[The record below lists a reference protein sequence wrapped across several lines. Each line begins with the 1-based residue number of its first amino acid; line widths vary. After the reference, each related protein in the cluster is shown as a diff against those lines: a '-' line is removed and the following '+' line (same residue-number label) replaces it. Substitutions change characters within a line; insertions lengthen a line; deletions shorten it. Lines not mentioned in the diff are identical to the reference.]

1 MTARFASTRRVLAA
15 TALASLMIGLS
26 ACSSINSVKDV
37 PEYFNSDIDGT
48 PPREFVTDKDVKK
61 LKVGM
66 TPLAVKNLLGPP
78 LSPEKTIESR
88 FDSFSFFNIFAKNDY
103 KEEFPSRYDYLLRD
117 MSSGKAEFV
126 PYAVNFE
133 KSKTLGLFSSVG
145 VKTFG
150 PLEKPVLANFAAPA
164 SMAAPAADTTPVE
177 SAPVEAKDVPAPA
190 PVADAG
196 SPTDDI
202 IKAVQSWAQAWAS
215 KDVDSYIGFYTPS
228 FDNGMGGRRK
238 WEGQR
243 RQRLSNPNTIT
254 LSLSDIKI
262 TPKSETSAEVSF
274 RQEYQSN
281 LFKENGQKTLV
292 MTRADGQWKIEKE
305 VFKKK

>member
-15 TALASLMIGLS
+15 TALASFMLGLS
-26 ACSSINSVKDV
+26 ACSSINSVRDV

-48 PPREFVTDKDVKK
+48 PPREFVTEKDVKK

-78 LSPEKTIESR
+78 LSPEKTVESR
-88 FDSFSFFNIFAKNDY
+88 FDSFSFFNIFSKNDY
-103 KEEFPSRYDYLLRD
+103 KEPFTSRYDYLLRD
-117 MSSGKAEFV
+117 TSSGKAEFV
-126 PYAVNFE
+126 PYAVDFQ
-133 KSKTLGLFSSVG
+133 KTKTLGLVPTVG
-145 VKTFG
+145 VKSFG
-150 PLEKPVLANFAAPA
+150 PLEKPVLASFAAPP
-164 SMAAPAADTTPVE
+164 SMAAPAADATPVE
-177 SAPVEAKDVPAPA
+177 SAPVVATDVPAPA
-190 PVADAG
+190 PAAEPA

-215 KDVDSYIGFYTPS
+215 KDADAYIGFYTPA
-228 FDNGMGGRRK
+228 FDNGMGGRSK

-243 RQRLSNPNTIT
+243 RKRLSNPNTIT

-262 TPKSETSAEVSF
+262 TPKSDTAAEVSF

-305 VFKKK
+305 IFKKK

>member
-15 TALASLMIGLS
+15 TALASFMLGLS
-26 ACSSINSVKDV
+26 ACSSINSVRDV

-48 PPREFVTDKDVKK
+48 PPREFVTEKDVKK

-78 LSPEKTIESR
+78 LLPEKTVQSR
-88 FDSFSFFNIFAKNDY
+88 FDSFSFFNIFPINEN
-103 KEEFPSRYDYLLRD
+103 KESFTSRYDYLLRD
-117 MSSGKAEFV
+117 TSSGKAEFV
-126 PYAVNFE
+126 PYAVDFQ
-133 KSKTLGLFSSVG
+133 KTKTLGLLPTVG
-145 VKTFG
+145 VKSFG
-150 PLEKPVLANFAAPA
+150 PLEKPVLASFAAPP
-164 SMAAPAADTTPVE
+164 SMAAPAAEPAPVE
-177 SAPVEAKDVPAPA
+177 SAPVVATDVPAPA
-190 PVADAG
+190 PAAEAT

-215 KDVDSYIGFYTPS
+215 KDADAYIGFYTPA
-228 FDNGMGGRRK
+228 FDNDMGGRSK
-238 WEGQR
+238 WEGLR
-243 RQRLSNPNTIT
+243 RKRLSNPNTIT

-262 TPKSETSAEVSF
+262 TPKSDTAAEVSF

-305 VFKKK
+305 IFKKR

>member
-1 MTARFASTRRVLAA
+1 MTARFTSTRRVFAA
-15 TALASLMIGLS
+15 TALASILIGLS
-26 ACSSINSVKDV
+26 ACSSLNSVTDV

-48 PPREFVTDKDVKK
+48 PPREFVTEKDVKK

-78 LSPEKTIESR
+78 LQPEKTVQSR
-88 FDSFSFFNIFAKNDY
+88 FDSFSFFNIFPINEN
-103 KEEFPSRYDYLLRD
+103 KESFPSRYDYLLRD
-117 MSSGKAEFV
+117 TSSGKAEFV
-126 PYAVNFE
+126 PYAVNFQ
-133 KSKTLGLFSSVG
+133 KTKTLGLLSSVG
-145 VKTFG
+145 VKSFG
-150 PLEKPVLANFAAPA
+150 PLEKPVLTSFAPPA
-164 SMAAPAADTTPVE
+164 SMAAPAADAMPVE

-190 PVADAG
+190 PVADAA

-215 KDVDSYIGFYTPS
+215 KDADAYIGFYTAG
-228 FDNGMGGRRK
+228 FDNGMGGRSK
-238 WEGQR
+238 WENQR
-243 RQRLSNPNTIT
+243 RKRLSNPNTIT

-262 TPKSETSAEVSF
+262 TPKSDTAAEVSF